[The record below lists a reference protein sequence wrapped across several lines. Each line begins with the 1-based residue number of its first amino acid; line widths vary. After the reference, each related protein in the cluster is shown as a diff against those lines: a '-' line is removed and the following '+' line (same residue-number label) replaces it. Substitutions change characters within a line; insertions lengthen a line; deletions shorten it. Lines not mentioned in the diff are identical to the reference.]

1 MFRMIFLHVAW
12 NIDPMLQWEFF
23 VCNMCSAASI
33 RNVSLLSGKVVWEIS
48 YPHPMDDLTPSNGAQ
63 VSVAS
68 ARNGRY
74 GAYCSAKRIPMHLED
89 QLSHS

>member
-1 MFRMIFLHVAW
+1 MFQMIFLHVAW

-23 VCNMCSAASI
+23 LSNMCPTAGI
-33 RNVSLLSGKVVWEIS
+33 RNVSLLSGNVVWEIS
-48 YPHPMDDLTPSNGAQ
+48 YPYPMAGLTPSNGAQ

-68 ARNGRY
+68 ARNGHH
-74 GAYCSAKRIPMHLED
+74 GACCSAERTPMHLEH